1 MLRMSLLAFVFAV
14 SGVATHAVESAR
26 VITWDDL
33 VPAADPLEDPFAD
46 LSPEVL
52 DDLSRIALIEADLRL
67 GFIKEED
74 PEMTELNLIKLRL
87 GDQGIDVDE
96 LWTAAEAL
104 DAEIERRGQNVVM
117 DLNGQIVRMPGYAL
131 PLEASEKGV
140 KEFLLVPYVGAC
152 IHVPPPP
159 PNQTVYV
166 QLDKAYAVRSLYEP
180 VWITGRLEVQAS
192 SRALSFVDGQTDVA
206 TGYTLSGIS
215 IEPYE

>member
-1 MLRMSLLAFVFAV
+1 MDENS
-14 SGVATHAVESAR
+14 
-26 VITWDDL
+26 DKK
-33 VPAADPLEDPFAD
+33 
-46 LSPEVL
+46 L
-52 DDLSRIALIEADLRL
+52 DLIEADLRL